1 MMKSGALEYGC
12 ISANI
17 TNKLVLLRVDVHCF
31 FFAFTDFFMPYLLL
45 ISCTGLLLVWCKLIS
60 AVVATIIS
68 SHVMKCGCMRFWKLL
83 RKLNVC

>member
-31 FFAFTDFFMPYLLL
+31 FFLHLQTFSCHIFYLL
-45 ISCTGLLLVWCKLIS
+45 
-60 AVVATIIS
+60 VVQDCFL
-68 SHVMKCGCMRFWKLL
+68 CGV
-83 RKLNVC
+83 N